1 MLQQSL
7 DVARRARRSA
17 RVIRTGARI
26 YLRYKRTQRR
36 VRKFDQASTDAAWG
50 QAHERAAEDL
60 YRLAIDLKGMLIKA
74 GQFIGTRAD
83 LAPEAYVRSLSR
95 LQDAV
100 PPRPASVARQTIE
113 RELGTRIEDLF
124 AEFSDTPIA
133 AASLAQVHRARPH
146 DGRAVAVKVQYP
158 DVGALVR
165 LDLRNLQLMARI
177 IAWREPRFDY
187 RAIAREFGT
196 QMPLEVDFAREARMT
211 TLVRQNLA
219 ELDNIVIPPVIEG
232 LVAEKVVVTEFVEG
246 ERIIGPVTASL
257 PQERRN
263 ELAGA
268 VTAAFGH
275 QILVDGVFQADP
287 HPGNLLLVP
296 DGRVALLDF
305 GLTKEL
311 PNDIRL
317 GFAHLVVAAAGRNPA
332 KIAEAFEM
340 LGVKARTSDPA
351 DFVML
356 TRLFFDPRDAANRAE
371 FNQQR
376 NDALARSPVEAIPGD
391 LVLLGR
397 VVGLL
402 RGVCSSLG
410 VPLSPMAMLRPYAE
424 RALAAEA
431 EGQEKVVGSEAA
443 Y

>member
-17 RVIRTGARI
+17 RVMRTGGRI

-36 VRKFDQASTDAAWG
+36 VRTLDQAATDAAWAK
-50 QAHERAAEDL
+50 AHERAAEDL

-100 PPRPASVARQTIE
+100 PPRPASVARETIE

-133 AASLAQVHRARPH
+133 AASLAQVHRARMH
-146 DGRAVAVKVQYP
+146 DGRDVAVKVQYP

-165 LDLRNLQLMARI
+165 LDLRNLQLIARLV
-177 IAWREPRFDY
+177 AWREPKFDY
-187 RAIAREFGT
+187 RAIVREFGT
-196 QMPLEVDFAREARMT
+196 QMPLEVDFVREARMT

-219 ELDNIVIPPVIEG
+219 ELGNIVIPPVVEG
-232 LVAEKVVVTEFVEG
+232 LVAEKVVVTEFIEG
-246 ERIIGPVTASL
+246 DRIIGPATASL
-257 PQERRN
+257 PQQRRN
-263 ELAGA
+263 ELAEA

-287 HPGNLLLVP
+287 HPGNLLLMP

-311 PNDIRL
+311 PNDIRI
-317 GFAHLVVAAAGRNPA
+317 GFAHLVVAAAGRNPL

-340 LGVKARTSDPA
+340 LGVRARASDPA
-351 DFVML
+351 DLVML
-356 TRLFFDPRDAANRAE
+356 TRLFFDPRDAASRAE

-376 NDALARSPVEAIPGD
+376 NEALARSPIEAIPGD

-424 RALAAEA
+424 RAIAAEGGLA
-431 EGQEKVVGSEAA
+431 GEKAGSEAA
-443 Y
+443 S